1 MIAFFTIVLVA
12 IAAVVSGQAVGGWFP
27 VDISL
32 SQVQEAAVFAVN
44 QKYPNGNPS
53 INVIS
58 AMKQV
63 VAGLKYDITVEVT
76 SAGTCHVDHYQVWNR
91 FGTLTAVVTDTLST
105 ACGTSTNGNGVV
117 ITNAQVNTHS
127 NLRAHNAAH

>member
-1 MIAFFTIVLVA
+1 MIAFFSIVLVA
-12 IAAVVSGQAVGGWFP
+12 LAAVVSGQAVGGWFP

-44 QKYPNGNPS
+44 HKYPNENPS

-63 VAGLKYDITVEVT
+63 
-76 SAGTCHVDHYQVWNR
+76 
-91 FGTLTAVVTDTLST
+91 
-105 ACGTSTNGNGVV
+105 
-117 ITNAQVNTHS
+117 
-127 NLRAHNAAH
+127 